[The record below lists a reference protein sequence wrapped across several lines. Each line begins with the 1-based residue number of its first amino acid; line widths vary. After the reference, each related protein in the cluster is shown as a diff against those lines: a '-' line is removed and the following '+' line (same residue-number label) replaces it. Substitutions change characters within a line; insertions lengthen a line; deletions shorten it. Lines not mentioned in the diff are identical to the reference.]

1 MAGSDVKAYNW
12 AQGTTA
18 AIVGPAR
25 SRVRQVVIYADAA
38 GAFTFKDGGS
48 GGATILTQTFPTG
61 IHHLNIPG
69 DGVLATDGVY
79 VSAFTGSSNQLTI
92 FLS

>member
-1 MAGSDVKAYNW
+1 MAGSDVTAYNW

-38 GAFTFKDGGS
+38 GAFTFKNGSASGAPDDG
-48 GGATILTQTFPTG
+48 L
-61 IHHLNIPG
+61 
-69 DGVLATDGVY
+69 LATDGVY